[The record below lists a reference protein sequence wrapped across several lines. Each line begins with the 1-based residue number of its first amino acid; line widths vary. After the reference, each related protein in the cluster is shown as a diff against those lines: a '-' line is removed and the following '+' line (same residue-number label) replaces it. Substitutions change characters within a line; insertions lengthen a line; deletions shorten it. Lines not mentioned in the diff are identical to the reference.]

1 MVLDYIKLPNQ
12 DIEGNSRKIWNMV
25 MGLKIIKLEIDIK
38 ECIKTINSMVKAIYI
53 TVEKV
58 TTKENF

>member
-1 MVLDYIKLPNQ
+1 
-12 DIEGNSRKIWNMV
+12 MV